1 MTLSRRTLLV
11 GLGLGAAATGLA
23 ACSSTDED
31 SSPSGDNNSPK
42 GETSTPPQ
50 PEEAAES
57 ATGAMPDEGTEHAA
71 TWMSFAVSEDIWGA
85 DMVED
90 VQQSLLDIAAAI
102 AAFEP
107 VNAIV
112 PSGTRLRDV
121 PDGVALI
128 EMPADDLWIRDTGPT
143 FVRSEGAI
151 AGVDF
156 NFNGWG
162 DKQEHAK
169 DAQVAA
175 AVCER
180 AGVPRIS
187 TELVLE
193 GGALE
198 VDGEGTAII
207 TESCVLNDNR
217 NPGWTKEQV
226 EAELQRTI
234 GVEKVI

>member
-1 MTLSRRTLLV
+1 M

-121 PDGVALI
+121 PASPL
-128 EMPADDLWIRDTGPT
+128 
-143 FVRSEGAI
+143 
-151 AGVDF
+151 
-156 NFNGWG
+156 
-162 DKQEHAK
+162 
-169 DAQVAA
+169 
-175 AVCER
+175 
-180 AGVPRIS
+180 
-187 TELVLE
+187 
-193 GGALE
+193 
-198 VDGEGTAII
+198 
-207 TESCVLNDNR
+207 
-217 NPGWTKEQV
+217 
-226 EAELQRTI
+226 
-234 GVEKVI
+234 